1 MGLYDRWI
9 LPRVLDFAMRQPP
22 IPKQREKV
30 VPLAEGHVLEI
41 GIGSG
46 LNLAYYDQSK
56 VTKLWGLDPS
66 MELRKKA
73 VERSAESGMEV
84 EFIGLSGE
92 DIPLESGSA
101 ETVLTTFTLC
111 TIPDAG
117 AALKEMY
124 RVLRPGG
131 QLLFAEHGRAP
142 DQDVVRWQDRIN
154 PVWQHVAGGCN
165 LNRKIDVLV
174 EEAGFTVRDLEQS
187 YLPGPRPW
195 TYNYW
200 GAGVR
205 AA

>member
-1 MGLYDRWI
+1 MGIYDRWI
-9 LPRVLDFAMRQPP
+9 LPPMLDYAMRQPP

-30 VPLAEGHVLEI
+30 VPLAEGRVLEI

-46 LNLAYYDQSK
+46 LNLAYYDVGK
-56 VTKLWGLDPS
+56 MTKLWGLDPS
-66 MELRKKA
+66 MELRKRA
-73 VERSAESGMEV
+73 IERSREAGLEV

-92 DIPLESGSA
+92 SIPLEEGA
-101 ETVLTTFTLC
+101 ADTVVTTFTLC

-117 AALKEMY
+117 AALREMH

-131 QLLFAEHGRAP
+131 RLLFAEHGRAP
-142 DQDVVRWQDRIN
+142 DEDVARWQDRLN
-154 PVWQHVAGGCN
+154 PFWRKVAGGCN
-165 LNRKIDVLV
+165 LNRKIGELV
-174 EEAGFTVRDLEQS
+174 RGAGFTMETLEQS

-200 GAGVR
+200 GTGVR